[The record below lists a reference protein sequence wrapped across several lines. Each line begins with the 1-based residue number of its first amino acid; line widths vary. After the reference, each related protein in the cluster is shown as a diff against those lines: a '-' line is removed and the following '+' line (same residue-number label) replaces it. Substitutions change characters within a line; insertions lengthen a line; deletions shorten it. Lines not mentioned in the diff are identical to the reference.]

1 MGKVD
6 TVIEKTGI
14 GKKALDMV
22 NPLKNKFKKYI
33 LATGG
38 FNSYDEVKD
47 AYKKGDFSLDKLKKI
62 GVKFALGPIVGTYKG
77 GKALFDE
84 AINQV
89 YDEFGEK
96 KAMGGMMEAR
106 KKGMGLKMANGGDV
120 KFPDLTGDG
129 KVTQKDILKG
139 RGVEGFK
146 GGGAVKKRVVKRK
159 PKARGTGAA
168 VRGTKF
174 KGVF

>member
-1 MGKVD
+1 MLGKTIKFTGLGLGAKEFADYV
-6 TVIEKTGI
+6 EKMKGE
-14 GKKALDMV
+14 GK
-22 NPLKNKFKKYI
+22 NPYSFTNFKKEYGDP
-33 LATGG
+33 LAEKIK
-38 FNSYDEVKD
+38 NAYDKTVD
-47 AYKKGDFSLDKLKKI
+47 
-62 GVKFALGPIVGTYKG
+62 
-77 GKALFDE
+77 
-84 AINQV
+84 N
-89 YDEFGEK
+89 

-106 KKGMGLKMANGGDV
+106 KQGMGLKMANGGDA

-168 VRGTKF
+168 VKGTKF